1 MTGFPKDFLWGG
13 ATAANQCEGAWNE
26 DGKGISIA
34 DVLTCGGL
42 AKYTAEVPGVPES
55 MKKHIAKMRG
65 VTYRSDHQTGAAIA
79 FKMNTYPETGTPV
92 ILEDEY
98 YPNHQAIDHYHR
110 YKEDLA
116 LFANMGFKCYR
127 MSIAWTRIYP
137 TGEEDTPNEAGLR
150 FYDSLFDE
158 CLKYGIEPIVTLSHY
173 EMPLAL
179 TLKYNGFADR
189 RVIACYTKYVKTVF
203 DRYQH
208 KVKYWLTFNEIN
220 NMRRMPGAAGGI
232 FFKEGENH
240 QQVVY
245 QASHNMFVANAL
257 AIKLCHEIIPDAKIG
272 CMLSL
277 SNVYPHSCRPEDVFE
292 TMELRRRSLLYG
304 DIMIRGYY
312 PNYMADIWD
321 KENVHVEMEP
331 GDEELM
337 RKYTADYLG
346 FSYYRT
352 TTHEYGTPF
361 SGDTGGDQGTP
372 NPYLKTTP
380 WGWQIDPLGLRYTLN
395 ELYDR
400 YQIPLFVVENG
411 LGQIDEPD
419 ENGIVHDDYR
429 INYLRQHLM
438 ALRDALRDGVDIMG
452 YTYWGPIDIVSAG
465 TGEMKKRYGFIYVD
479 RDDAGHGTLARS
491 RKDSFYWYKKVIA
504 SNGEDLD

>member
-1 MTGFPKDFLWGG
+1 MKPLQKGFPEGFLWGG
-13 ATAANQCEGAWNE
+13 AIAANQAEGAYDA
-26 DGKGISIA
+26 DGKGMDISDGFPHGIKHGY
-34 DVLTCGGL
+34 DPEL
-42 AKYTAEVPGVPES
+42 VPG
-55 MKKHIAKMRG
+55 
-65 VTYRSDHQTGAAIA
+65 Q
-79 FKMNTYPETGTPV
+79 FYPTHE
-92 ILEDEY
+92 
-98 YPNHQAIDHYHR
+98 AIDFYHR

-116 LFANMGFKCYR
+116 LMQEMGFKVFR
-127 MSIAWTRIYP
+127 TSINWSRIFP
-137 TGEEDTPNEAGLR
+137 NGDDEMPNEKGLQY
-150 FYDSLFDE
+150 YDELFDE
-158 CLKYGIEPIVTLSHY
+158 MLRRGMQPLVTLSHY
-173 EMPLAL
+173 ETPTNLVK
-179 TLKYNGFADR
+179 KYGSWRSRKLIGFFTR
-189 RVIACYTKYVKTVF
+189 YCETVF
-203 DRYQH
+203 RRYAG

-232 FFKEGENH
+232 FFQEGENH

-429 INYLRQHLM
+429 IDYLRQHLI

-465 TGEMKKRYGFIYVD
+465 TGEMKKRYGFVYVD
-479 RDDAGHGTLARS
+479 RDNEGHGTMER
-491 RKDSFYWYKKVIA
+491 RKKDSFAYYQNVIRT
-504 SNGEDLD
+504 NGREL

>member
-79 FKMNTYPETGTPV
+79 FKMNTYPETGIPV

-208 KVKYWLTFNEIN
+208 KVKYWLTFNELNSVVHSCFIN
-220 NMRRMPGAAGGI
+220 AGVFSKDRRLIETASYHQLLASAEVVRYAHQHYPQFQMGCMIGVSPAYPYSCKPEDNLAALKQNHQRDTYYPDVQMRGFIPEYKLIQLNQEGIALPIQPGDTELL
-232 FFKEGENH
+232 KEGCCD
-240 QQVVY
+240 
-245 QASHNMFVANAL
+245 F
-257 AIKLCHEIIPDAKIG
+257 
-272 CMLSL
+272 
-277 SNVYPHSCRPEDVFE
+277 
-292 TMELRRRSLLYG
+292 
-304 DIMIRGYY
+304 
-312 PNYMADIWD
+312 MA
-321 KENVHVEMEP
+321 
-331 GDEELM
+331 
-337 RKYTADYLG
+337 
-346 FSYYRT
+346 FSYYQTSVAAAQDESMQRT
-352 TTHEYGTPF
+352 AGNMGSF
-361 SGDTGGDQGTP
+361 IF
-372 NPYLKTTP
+372 NPHLKKSE

-395 ELYDR
+395 LFYDR
-400 YQIPLFVVENG
+400 YHKPLFIAENG
-411 LGQIDEPD
+411 LGAADVFNPD
-419 ENGIVHDDYR
+419 HTIHDPYR
-429 INYLRQHLM
+429 IEYLREHIQGIK
-438 ALRDALRDGVDIMG
+438 DAIVEDGVQVFG
-452 YTYWGPIDIVSAG
+452 YTPWGCIDLISCS
-465 TGEMKKRYGFIYVD
+465 TGQISKRYGFIYVD
-479 RDDAGHGTLARS
+479 VDDAGQGTLNRYE
-491 RKDSFYWYKKVIA
+491 KDSFAYYKRVIET
-504 SNGEDLD
+504 NGEVL